1 VRRVQRGGATMA
13 ESLEAGAHLVA
24 GSGSGMVRTAAQ
36 PSCLETEPSLMWYA
50 AVMEMNAPRTGT
62 VPRVATSSMRSPSS
76 TMVSLFSPPPT
87 CAVESKQ

>member
-1 VRRVQRGGATMA
+1 MHRVQRGGATMA

-50 AVMEMNAPRTGT
+50 AVVEMNAPRTDT
-62 VPRVATSSMRSPSS
+62 VPRMATSRMRSPSS
-76 TMVSLFSPPPT
+76 TMTLFSSPI
-87 CAVESKQ
+87 CGGK

>member
-1 VRRVQRGGATMA
+1 MRRVQRGGATIA

-50 AVMEMNAPRTGT
+50 AVVEMNAPRTGIGAGIGFRMPLT
-62 VPRVATSSMRSPSS
+62 GGHQIRADAS
-76 TMVSLFSPPPT
+76 
-87 CAVESKQ
+87 